1 MWRGRAGVQVFRKKL
16 HIFIHLDYT
25 KVEFLSC
32 ILKKEKKKKR
42 DLKLKRGFQ
51 GKRER
56 LKNSKIIFLKIKINY
71 GVTLYLAYD

>member
-1 MWRGRAGVQVFRKKL
+1 MWGARAGVQVFRRKF

-56 LKNSKIIFLKIKINY
+56 LKNSKIIFKKIKINY

>member
-1 MWRGRAGVQVFRKKL
+1 MWGVRVGVQVFRRKL
-16 HIFIHLDYT
+16 HIFIHLDLT

-56 LKNSKIIFLKIKINY
+56 LKNSKIIFLKIKNNY